1 MIWKPVLENRIKAKR
16 QILFSKE
23 DDPIRD
29 LMLLL
34 DRQPRKA
41 VILWALDLAEETVCV
56 LKDRYPD
63 EKSAENAL
71 AQTRLWAAGEI
82 KMPIAKRAILDCH
95 ATAKK
100 IRNPRDIALFHA
112 VGQACGTVH
121 ANGHAIGYPIYALT
135 ALIREKGVDDCE
147 QLIDQEIN
155 VYIEKLLYWGT
166 HYKDLPYN
174 WAKFI
179 HD

>member
-1 MIWKPVLENRIKAKR
+1 MLWKPVLEKRIKAKR

-41 VILWALDLAEETVCV
+41 VILWALNLAEETVCV
-56 LKDRYPD
+56 LKDRYPE
-63 EKSAENAL
+63 EKRAENAL
-71 AQTRLWAAGEI
+71 VLTRLWAAGEI

-95 ATAKK
+95 AAAKET
-100 IRNPRDIALFHA
+100 RNPSDIALFHA

-121 ANGHAIGYPIYALT
+121 TTGHAIGYPIYALT
-135 ALIREKGVDDCE
+135 ALIREKGTDDCE
-147 QLIDQEIN
+147 QLINQKIKS
-155 VYIEKLLYWGT
+155 YIEELLYWGE
-166 HYKDLPYN
+166 HYMDVPCS